1 VSVFVRFVLAP
12 LVLVAFV
19 WLGVQISR
27 QSKAAPRSSFGVVVQ
42 RMAKAI
48 HVYVGLAAIGFVVV
62 LVIGLIRLAF

>member
-1 VSVFVRFVLAP
+1 MSVFVRFVIAP

-42 RMAKAI
+42 RVAKTI
-48 HVYVGLAAIGFVVV
+48 HAYVGLVAIGFVVV
-62 LVIGLIRLAF
+62 LIIGLVRLVL